1 MTAQLRLAWP
11 DPALFAARGGRPLRL
26 LALADEVDP
35 ALDSAVSRDQLQPVE
50 LIVGCGDLPVDYL
63 RFVTD
68 TFNAPLLYVRG
79 NHDVGGAWSSGE
91 ATRVHLPDPLPDGRP
106 VTACGLTVLGFNG
119 VPWHGGSGLQR
130 GELFYWRRSLAA
142 WFSLRLRGRRGRPLL
157 VVTHTAPR
165 GINDGP
171 DRVHRGPGA
180 LRWLAGALSP
190 ALWLHGHT
198 TLVVRRLEARS
209 VERGGTLFYNCAGA
223 VLVELVPPGSEPAG
237 AAALR
242 PRR

>member
-11 DPALFAARGGRPLRL
+11 DPGLFAARAGRPLRL

-35 ALDSAVSRDQLQPVE
+35 ALDSAASREQLRPVE

-63 RFVTD
+63 RLVTD
-68 TFNAPLLYVRG
+68 TFNAPLIYVRG

-106 VTACGLTVLGFNG
+106 VAEGGLSVIGFNG

-142 WFSLRLRGRRGRPLL
+142 WLALRPRRPVPRRGSAVQPLL

-171 DRVHRGPGA
+171 DRVHRGPAA
-180 LRWLAGALSP
+180 LRWLAGALRP

-223 VLVELVPPGSEPAG
+223 VLVELAPPG
-237 AAALR
+237 
-242 PRR
+242 

>member
-1 MTAQLRLAWP
+1 MTTQLRLTWP
-11 DPALFAARGGRPLRL
+11 DPALFAARAGRPIRL

-35 ALDSAVSRDQLQPVE
+35 ALDAAVSREQLKPVE

-91 ATRVHLPDPLPDGRP
+91 ATGVHLPDPLPDGRP
-106 VTACGLTVLGFNG
+106 VTEGGLVVVGFNG

-142 WFSLRLRGRRGRPLL
+142 WLSVRLRSPRGPGGRGQGRPLL

-171 DRVHRGPGA
+171 DRVHRGPAA
-180 LRWLAGALSP
+180 LRWLAGALRP

-209 VERGGTLFYNCAGA
+209 IERGGTLFYNCAGA
-223 VLVELVPPGSEPAG
+223 VLVELVPPA
-237 AAALR
+237 
-242 PRR
+242 